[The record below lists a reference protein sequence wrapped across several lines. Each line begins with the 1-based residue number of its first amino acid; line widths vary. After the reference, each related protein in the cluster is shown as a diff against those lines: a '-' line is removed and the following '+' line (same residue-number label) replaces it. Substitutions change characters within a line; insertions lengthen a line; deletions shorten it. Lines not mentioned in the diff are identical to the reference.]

1 MLIFEADRSLNSKII
16 APMRELIA
24 YEALWDNKKANVKSI
39 GKLFAGSKGVLPSD
53 LVSKEAFD
61 NMAPVIKKIIFE
73 SNLEY
78 DTNFLVKGS
87 YDYPERLDSAEHK
100 VNALYYSGNLNLL
113 NTRCVAIVGTRK
125 PSDDG
130 RKRAEKVARLLTE
143 EGFTIVS
150 GLAEG
155 IDTAAHRAA
164 IEAKGNTIAVIG
176 TPLNMSYPRANSELQ
191 KYIALNHLLLSQVP
205 FYHYNQLPNL
215 GQRVFFPERNKT
227 MSALTEAT
235 IIIEAGETSGT
246 LIQATA
252 AIQQQRKL
260 FILDSCFNN
269 KDITWPEKFLNQG
282 AIRVKDIADITNN
295 LR

>member
-1 MLIFEADRSLNSKII
+1 MILEADRNLNSKII

-24 YEALWDNKKANVKSI
+24 YEALWDNKKANVKTI
-39 GKLFAGSKGVLPSD
+39 AKLFAGSKDLLPSD

-61 NMAPVIKKIIFE
+61 NMAPLIKKIIFE
-73 SNLEY
+73 SNTGY

-87 YDYPERLDSAEHK
+87 YDYPERLNSAEHT
-100 VNALYYSGNLNLL
+100 VTALYYSGNLNLL
-113 NTRCVAIVGTRK
+113 NTRCIAIVGTRK

-130 RKRAEKVARLLTE
+130 KKRATKVASLLVE
-143 EGFTIVS
+143 KGFTIVS

-155 IDTAAHRAA
+155 IDTVAHKAA
-164 IEAKGNTIAVIG
+164 IAANGNTIAVIG
-176 TPLNMSYPRANSELQ
+176 TPLNMSYPRTNSGLQ

-235 IIIEAGETSGT
+235 VIVEAGETSGT

-269 KDITWPEKFLNQG
+269 PNISWPEKFLKQG
-282 AIRVKDIADITNN
+282 AIRVKDITDIINN
-295 LR
+295 LG